1 MHVYLKD
8 GFVCCS
14 LENKNKAFLHDCSGL
29 FDGFK
34 GANLFIAK
42 YNEGKEYWAYPEV
55 GMEEDLYALDRLIEN
70 AEKHGIEVKKEVFDL
85 RGKLSAIVTEAKNKR
100 RKREEEKQAK
110 ERWEKLRKISCR
122 HCSEL
127 HLIDGE
133 IPSCGYSG
141 ELLEEKR
148 GCWSSDMRKYYPFV
162 YLPYPGEGCKY
173 NPNNK

>member
-14 LENKNKAFLHDCSGL
+14 LEDKNKAFLHDCYCL

-34 GANLFIAK
+34 GANLFISK
-42 YNEGKEYWAYPEV
+42 YNEGKADWAHPEV

-70 AEKHGIEVKKEVFDL
+70 AEKHGIAVEKEVFDL
-85 RGKLSAIVTEAKNKR
+85 RDKLNAIVSEAANKR
-100 RKREEEKQAK
+100 LKQKEEKQAK
-110 ERWEKLRKISCR
+110 ENWEKLRKIGCR

-141 ELLEEKR
+141 EILEER
-148 GCWSSDMRKYYPFV
+148 MDGAWSRNNKTFHPFV
-162 YLPYPGEGCKY
+162 YNPYPSAGCKY
-173 NPNNK
+173 KVE